1 MKAITV
7 EASQQQWHRELAK
20 RSKQAV
26 EYIPLSQALGRVLAQ
41 DLIAQSDMPPF
52 RKSPYD
58 GFVIPYVANQQRFK
72 VIGLIGAGE
81 VFEGPVAPGEA
92 VRIMTGAPIPAD
104 CDTMIMQ
111 ERCEFDGTYITVRG
125 DIVRGDNIVPQGEE
139 CSIGETI
146 IKAGTYLD
154 AGVIAVAVGLG
165 YATVPVY
172 DPLKIVVLTSG
183 REILPVGEPLTAGK
197 IYNSNLYMLTNL
209 LKEHSFYEV
218 TTHHVSDDPAVLTEE
233 IALVSKLSKAAD
245 VIISTGG
252 VSVGLFDSMPAIY
265 EALGAREL
273 YNRVLMRPGAASYG
287 GLIERGAGQY
297 TLCFGLSGNPTA
309 AYNGFHLLV
318 LPILRHCQ
326 GYGRSE
332 LMSIS
337 LPLGAPIHKK
347 NPFDRYVQGV
357 ITYTA
362 DGAVFMPNRVF
373 TSSALLG
380 LAQANSLTKLEQGVN
395 NYEVGDKV
403 PVMLLKYYN

>member
-1 MKAITV
+1 MEAITV
-7 EASQQQWHRELAK
+7 EASQQKWHTELAK

-41 DLIAQSDMPPF
+41 DLTAQSDMPPF

-58 GFVIPYVANQQRFK
+58 GFVIPHVANQQRFK

-81 VFEGPVAPGEA
+81 VYDGPVRAGEA
-92 VRIMTGAPIPAD
+92 VRIMTGAPIPDD

-111 ERCEFDGTYITVRG
+111 ERCDFDGEYITVRG
-125 DIVRGDNIVPQGEE
+125 KITQGDNIVPQGEE
-139 CSIGETI
+139 CSIGETVI
-146 IKAGTYLD
+146 AAGTYLD

-172 DPLKIVVLTSG
+172 VPLKIVVLTSG
-183 REILPVGEPLTAGK
+183 REIVPVGEPLTAGK
-197 IYNSNLYMLTNL
+197 IYNSNLFMLTNL
-209 LKEHSFYEV
+209 LAEHSFHEV
-218 TTHHVSDDPAVLTEE
+218 MTYHVSDDPAVLDQEIKVVTE
-233 IALVSKLSKAAD
+233 LSQQAD
-245 VIISTGG
+245 IIMSTGG

-287 GLIERGAGQY
+287 GIIDRGEGKF

-318 LPILRHCQ
+318 LPILRFCQ
-326 GYGRSE
+326 GYAVSE
-332 LMSIS
+332 LMSVS
-337 LPLGAPIHKK
+337 LPLGVAIHKK

-357 ITYTA
+357 ITYTEE
-362 DGAVFMPNRVF
+362 GATFIPNRVF

-380 LAQANSLTKLEQGVN
+380 LAKANGLAKLEQGIHS
-395 NYEVGDKV
+395 YDAGDIV
-403 PVMLLKYYN
+403 PVILLKNHN